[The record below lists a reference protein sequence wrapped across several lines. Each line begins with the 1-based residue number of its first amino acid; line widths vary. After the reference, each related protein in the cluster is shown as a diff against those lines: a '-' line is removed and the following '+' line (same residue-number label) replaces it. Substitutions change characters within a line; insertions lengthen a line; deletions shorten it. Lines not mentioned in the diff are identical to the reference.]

1 MLKIVK
7 YCKKQHFGKV
17 WDEVDFFYADK
28 YNILHWFIYVLIVL
42 MANVFATFLQLHK
55 HDQKCNICMLHRF
68 YTKQNLRRWP
78 LFAQYFLEP
87 ITFDTLQFKTFDN

>member
-28 YNILHWFIYVLIVL
+28 YNILDLSIYVLIVL
-42 MANVFATFLQLHK
+42 NVSATFLQLHK
-55 HDQKCNICMLHRF
+55 HGQKFNFCMLHRF
-68 YTKQNLRRWP
+68 YTEQNLRRWC

-87 ITFDTLQFKTFDN
+87 ITFDTLQFKKFDN